1 MTADA
6 GYYPGMTQVM
16 VQIPEA
22 MPLALGL
29 NPERVGEALL
39 LAAAVQW
46 YESGRLSSG
55 AAAELAG
62 LPKPLFLQ
70 RLQDFGVPAFRQTG
84 DELSEELANA

>member
-1 MTADA
+1 
-6 GYYPGMTQVM
+6 MTQIM
-16 VQIPEA
+16 VRIPEA
-22 MPLALGL
+22 TPVALGL

-62 LPKPLFLQ
+62 LAKPVFLE
-70 RLQDFGVPAFRQTG
+70 RLKDFGVPTFRQ
-84 DELSEELANA
+84 SEEELREEFANA

>member
-1 MTADA
+1 
-6 GYYPGMTQVM
+6 MTQIM
-16 VQIPEA
+16 VRIPEA
-22 MPLALGL
+22 TSVALGL

-62 LPKPLFLQ
+62 LPKPVFLE
-70 RLQDFGVPAFRQTG
+70 RLKDFGVPTFRQ
-84 DELSEELANA
+84 SEEELREEFANA

>member
-1 MTADA
+1 
-6 GYYPGMTQVM
+6 M

-22 MPLALGL
+22 TPVALGL
-29 NPERVGEALL
+29 NPARVGEALL

-62 LPKPLFLQ
+62 MPKPVFLE
-70 RLQDFGVPAFRQTG
+70 RLKDFGVPTFRQSE
-84 DELSEELANA
+84 DELREEFGNA

>member
-1 MTADA
+1 
-6 GYYPGMTQVM
+6 MTQIM

-22 MPLALGL
+22 TPVALGL

-46 YESGRLSSG
+46 YESGKLSSG

-62 LPKPLFLQ
+62 LPKPVFLE
-70 RLQDFGVPAFRQTG
+70 RLKDFGVPSFRQ
-84 DELSEELANA
+84 SEEELHDEFANA